1 MRGRGSDL
9 PFERDPLSRFL
20 PWLIAFMAYLA
31 VLALAGVLVLSIT
44 VGNWHRDLNGILT
57 VQIPAA
63 ATAGEDDENVGVV
76 MDILLDT
83 VNVSHAEV
91 VSEDRVIALLE
102 PWSAVP
108 TWPASC
114 RCRCSSTSI
123 SARPAARFRN
133 LKTRIE
139 AAVPGATIDNHG
151 VWLSHL
157 VQLVRTT
164 EIITVVVLALIGL
177 ITAGTVVFATR
188 AGLAIHHDAI
198 ELLHIIGARDS
209 YVAWQFARRAL
220 ILGLKGGLIGLAFG
234 AATLFGLARLA
245 ARLQGGTPLASVLA
259 PEHWLVLALVPVTVS
274 VIAMLTARGTVMR
287 SLASLDPVLPF
298 AHRRRGRVCLSSR

>member
-1 MRGRGSDL
+1 MLGRGSDL
-9 PFERDPLSRFL
+9 PFERDPLARFL

-44 VGNWHRDLNGILT
+44 VGDWHRDLNGSLT
-57 VQIPAA
+57 VQIPAS
-63 ATAGEDDENVGVV
+63 ATAQDDDENVGAV

-102 PWSAVP
+102 PWLGG
-108 TWPASC
+108 TDM
-114 RCRCSSTSI
+114 
-123 SARPAARFRN
+123 ARELPLPLLIDVNVRQDRPLDFET

-157 VQLVRTT
+157 VQLIRTT

-220 ILGLKGGLIGLAFG
+220 VLGLKGGLIGLAFG
-234 AATLFGLARLA
+234 AATLFGLGRLA
-245 ARLQGGTPLASVLA
+245 ARLQGGIPLELGLA

-274 VIAMLTARGTVMR
+274 LIAMLTARGTVMR
-287 SLASLDPVLPF
+287 SLTRLL
-298 AHRRRGRVCLSSR
+298 